1 VARALRQLS
10 SGKEP
15 EEVIGFLAHTL
26 TNKLLHVPSERMRQA
41 GRDGRSEILVAANE
55 LFRLSRSAESRS

>member
-1 VARALRQLS
+1 
-10 SGKEP
+10 
-15 EEVIGFLAHTL
+15 
-26 TNKLLHVPSERMRQA
+26 MRQA